1 MTKVLVL
8 LPMRN
13 LSSRVRRV
21 LGSRLDE
28 PKGWTKVPI
37 PGGQMPTTAPGTGEL
52 PPKAPSSLFTA
63 AEMANCVAGL
73 NDWVAALFAEILLAE
88 PAECWDAAAVEIS
101 SAARI
106 PAAAR
111 VLRFI
116 TASRTGK
123 SRTYAAG
130 CIAWAGEAGS
140 EIRES
145 AGKGLR
151 NGRRGERARGRGR
164 RRRAELAGTP
174 RGW

>member
-28 PKGWTKVPI
+28 PKGWTKVPL
-37 PGGQMPTTAPGTGEL
+37 PGAQMPTTAPGTGVL
-52 PPKAPSSLFTA
+52 PPKAASSLFTA
-63 AEMANCVAGL
+63 AEMADCVAGL

-88 PAECWDAAAVEIS
+88 PAECWDATAVANS
-101 SAARI
+101 NAARI

-116 TASRTGK
+116 TASRPG
-123 SRTYAAG
+123 
-130 CIAWAGEAGS
+130 
-140 EIRES
+140 
-145 AGKGLR
+145 
-151 NGRRGERARGRGR
+151 RARQLQAGGITMGGRG
-164 RRRAELAGTP
+164 G
-174 RGW
+174 